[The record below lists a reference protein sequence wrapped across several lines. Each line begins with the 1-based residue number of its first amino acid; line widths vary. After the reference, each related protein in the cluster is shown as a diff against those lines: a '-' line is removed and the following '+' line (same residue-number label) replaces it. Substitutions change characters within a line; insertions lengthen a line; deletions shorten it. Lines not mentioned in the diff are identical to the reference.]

1 MSDDNGND
9 DGWGKPAYKVGFGK
23 PPKQHQ
29 FKKGQSGNPKGR
41 KKKDTTIR
49 AIMRKIIAETVT
61 AKLPEGEETMSAL
74 EFVLRSVRNRAAK
87 GDNRATDKFIDLTLA
102 AFGIGEPDD
111 IKRDLSSED
120 RELLLVALQSLGGR
134 ANGT

>member
-1 MSDDNGND
+1 MSTDRHDHG
-9 DGWGKPAYKVGFGK
+9 GWGQPYKVGYGK

-29 FKKGQSGNPKGR
+29 FKKGVSGNPKGR

-49 AIMRKIIAETVT
+49 SIMKKIIAETVT
-61 AKLPEGEETMSAL
+61 AKTPDGEKSMVAL
-74 EFVLRSVRNRAAK
+74 EFVLRSMLSRAAK

-120 RELLLVALQSLGGR
+120 RELLLTALQSLGGR
-134 ANGT
+134 TDGT